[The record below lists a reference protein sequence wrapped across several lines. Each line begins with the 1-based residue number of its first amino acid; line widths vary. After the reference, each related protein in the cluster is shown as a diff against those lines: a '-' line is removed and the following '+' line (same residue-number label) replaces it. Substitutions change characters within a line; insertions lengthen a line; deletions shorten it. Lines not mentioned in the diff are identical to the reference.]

1 MASSADDRPAPGDP
15 APRDSAAV
23 EGVRPRGTRWWRTAG
38 RPRQAIAVGSVG
50 AALVASVL
58 TAASWRS
65 APAGPQPL
73 WEGLPPAAAAPA
85 RGATCAPGAADPV
98 LPAAGTPFAAMA
110 ARSRADLLA
119 LSGSF
124 PLVPGNRPAS
134 AGTCGAAVAAWR
146 PSWRYVWPRDAS
158 FTVAAL
164 SVTGDR
170 ARAAA
175 VLDFLAGIAPADGRW
190 AARYL
195 PDGSGRTPDDDRP
208 FQADGGGWTCW
219 AVWAAVTYGPH
230 PAGAAAAAR
239 WWPMVTSSADAMAAS
254 VERTGL
260 PAVSPDY
267 WEVDTDRPTLELLA
281 ATVVGLRSAAD
292 LAARSG
298 HPDQAARWAAAART
312 ATAALAQ
319 RWGTRGYPRTL
330 PRGGA
335 DAAVGLL
342 GAFVPD
348 LPGVPPAVRSARREL
363 LLPNGGVRPGADWHH
378 DDGMAWTPEE
388 AMLALGAA
396 RSDPAAARRSLAWL
410 DAHRTRSG
418 ALPEKVAPDGSPA
431 AVAPL
436 AWTGALVLLTVA
448 ELSAPLP
455 SLPAG

>member
-1 MASSADDRPAPGDP
+1 M
-15 APRDSAAV
+15 V
-23 EGVRPRGTRWWRTAG
+23 
-38 RPRQAIAVGSVG
+38 
-50 AALVASVL
+50 
-58 TAASWRS
+58 TAAAWES

-73 WEGLPPAAAAPA
+73 WEGLPPVASPDVPAGAAPS
-85 RGATCAPGAADPV
+85 CAPGVPDPAV
-98 LPAAGTPFAAMA
+98 PGTGTRFVGMA
-110 ARSRADLLA
+110 TRARADLLA

-134 AGTCGAAVAAWR
+134 AGACGAAVAAWR

-175 VLDFLAGIAPADGRW
+175 VLDFLAAVSPADGRW

-208 FQADGGGWTCW
+208 FQADGAGWMCW
-219 AVWAAVTYGPH
+219 AVWAAVSYGPD
-230 PAGAAAAAR
+230 PAGPAAAAR
-239 WWPMVTSSADAMAAS
+239 WWPMVTRSADGMAAS

-267 WEVDTDRPTLELLA
+267 WEVDTDRPTLEVLA

-292 LAARSG
+292 LADRSG

-312 ATAALAQ
+312 AAGALAD
-319 RWGTRGYPRTL
+319 RWGSRGYPRTL

-335 DAAVGLL
+335 DAAVGLV
-342 GAFVPD
+342 GAPFAPD
-348 LPGVPPAVRSARREL
+348 LPGVPAAVEAARRAL
-363 LLPNGGVRPGADWHH
+363 LLPGGGVRPGTDWDH
-378 DDGMAWTPEE
+378 DDGMAWTPEA
-388 AMLALGAA
+388 AMLALGSA
-396 RSDPAAARRSLAWL
+396 RSDPAAARNGLAWL
-410 DAHRTRSG
+410 DTHRTASG
-418 ALPEKVAPDGSPA
+418 ALPEKVAPDGFPA

-436 AWTGALVLLTVA
+436 AWTGALVLLTLA
-448 ELSAPLP
+448 ELDAPLP
-455 SLPAG
+455 SPPAT